1 MAIFDIIIISLTLI
15 SSLLGLSRGFI
26 KELLSTS
33 KWLLASFVAFIT
45 FEKTKIILS
54 KFIKDSAILDL
65 IAGGSIFILTFI
77 LLSIIFNFLS
87 KILRTGD
94 LGILDKTLGLVFG
107 FARIIIVLSLTLIIY
122 NHIFFNHDKPV
133 WITDS
138 VSIEYIEKVNKYF
151 ENKFL
156 DINLKNDII
165 T

>member
-33 KWLLASFVAFIT
+33 KWLLASFVAYIS

-54 KFIKDSAILDL
+54 KFLKDSAILDL
-65 IAGGSIFILTFI
+65 IAGGSIFILTFV

-87 KILRTGD
+87 KIINTGS
-94 LGILDKTLGLVFG
+94 LGTIDKLLGFFFG
-107 FARIIIVLSLTLIIY
+107 FARIIIIFSLTLVIY
-122 NHIFFNHDKPV
+122 NNIFFNREKPV

-138 VSIEYIEKVNKYF
+138 FSIEYIEKATIYF
-151 ENKFL
+151 QNIFL
-156 DINLKNDII
+156 NINLKK
-165 T
+165 